1 MKQQE
6 SVMEYHKVIGYLSDL
21 IKDEKIGIGSK
32 LPAERELAETLGI
45 GRNSTREAVS
55 ILRGLGIVE
64 SVHGSGNYVSGDCG
78 RAIRQ
83 IMNAMLVLGRIH
95 RKDLLE
101 FYRVISKT
109 AIGLLADRDLAWEE
123 KKPLEKAL
131 DSMRSLKPEEYLPA
145 IREFHNGLIHA
156 VPNPLYSM
164 ILEPV
169 SELCL
174 EPVCELLQNY
184 DSKARRK
191 IAEVHMN
198 FYESLLAKD
207 HEACERYAD
216 QYCDLVSRVMIL

>member
-1 MKQQE
+1 
-6 SVMEYHKVIGYLSDL
+6 MEYQKVIGYLSDL
-21 IKDEKIGIGSK
+21 VKDEKIGIGSR

-64 SVHGSGNYVSGDCG
+64 SIHGSGNYVSGDCG
-78 RAIRQ
+78 SAIRQ

-101 FYRVISKT
+101 FCRSVFKA
-109 AIGLLADRDLAWEE
+109 AIVLLPERDLAWEE

-131 DSMRSLKPEEYLPA
+131 DSMRSLRTEEYLSA
-145 IREFHNGLIHA
+145 IREFHKGLIHA
-156 VPNPLYSM
+156 VANPLFIM
-164 ILEPV
+164 ILEPA

-174 EPVCELLQNY
+174 ESVCEMLPNLDN
-184 DSKARRK
+184 KARRE

-198 FYESLLAKD
+198 LYESLLEKD
-207 HEACERYAD
+207 RSACERYAD
-216 QYCDLVSRVMIL
+216 QYYDIVCSLTVP